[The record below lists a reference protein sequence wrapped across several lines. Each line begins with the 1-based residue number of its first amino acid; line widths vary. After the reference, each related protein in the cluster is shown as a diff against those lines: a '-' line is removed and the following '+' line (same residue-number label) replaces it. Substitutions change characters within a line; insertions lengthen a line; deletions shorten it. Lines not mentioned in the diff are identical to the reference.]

1 MMELYVIL
9 FSCFPSFLE
18 IPVNVLSYFHNIK
31 KKKKKE
37 NSLSSKGATLKHKF
51 LQITS
56 QIFLT
61 K

>member
-18 IPVNVLSYFHNIK
+18 IPVNVLSYFYNI
-31 KKKKKE
+31 KKKE
-37 NSLSSKGATLKHKF
+37 NSLSRKGATLKHKF